1 MRFGVCKRMHV
12 AARTFR
18 AWPVWALP
26 RGLAIFIVVLTVL
39 YAAALGVAASAARV
53 DPWDLLVFAVLLLCI
68 ATTVELTKRA
78 GENAGVIKDVWGVWE
93 LPIAILLPPV
103 FALVAPLIQI
113 TLAQYRIRR
122 IPLHRRVFS
131 AAAVGLSY
139 GLASVGFHAVGP
151 LVLGPGVLVDPGH
164 YSHAQVAGWL
174 VVVAGAGVLQWAANL
189 ALVLPA
195 IKSSD
200 PSLRIRDMIFD
211 RERVQND
218 VAELSVAVLVTF
230 GIATSLVT
238 IVFALPLVTL
248 LQRSMRHAQLLNASR
263 MDSKTGLLN
272 AGTWEREAGSEV
284 ARAVRTRS
292 PLALILIDVDHFKI
306 VNDLHGHLAGDR
318 ALRAIAHVFR
328 IFLRDYDLAGRFGG
342 EEFAVLLPQT
352 SAADARHIAERVR
365 LHIAET
371 PIKISDD
378 PAAVPV
384 QITVSMGVAA
394 LGQIWE
400 RTTGSQLTDL
410 LAGADRALYQAKNA
424 GRNHVVMVTDTETV
438 GTGTEPAG
446 TGPQTAGTGP
456 ETVRAV
462 ADPGRLSRLSGRL
475 ARRAVPS
482 RSVTR
487 QAPEI
492 PADRSWSG

>member
-1 MRFGVCKRMHV
+1 MRFDVRKRMHV
-12 AARTFR
+12 AAQTFR

-26 RGLAIFIVVLTVL
+26 RGLAVFIVLLTAA
-39 YAAALGVAASAARV
+39 YAAALGLSASMV
-53 DPWDLLVFAVLLLCI
+53 HVHPWDLFVFAALMLCI

-103 FALVAPLIQI
+103 FALIAPLIQVA
-113 TLAQYRIRR
+113 LAQYRIRR
-122 IPLHRRVFS
+122 IPVHRRVFS

-139 GLASVGFHAVGP
+139 GLASVGFHAAGR
-151 LVLGPGVLVDPGH
+151 LVLGPGVLLDPGRH
-164 YSHAQVAGWL
+164 THAQVAAWLL
-174 VVVAGAGVLQWAANL
+174 VVAAAGVLQWAVNQ

-195 IKSSD
+195 VKSSD
-200 PSLRIRDMIFD
+200 PCLRIRDMIFD

-230 GIATSLVT
+230 GVATSLVT
-238 IVFALPLVTL
+238 IVFALPFVTL

-272 AGTWEREAGSEV
+272 AGTWEREAASEV

-292 PLALILIDVDHFKI
+292 PLAVILIDIDHFKI
-306 VNDLHGHLAGDR
+306 VNDLHGHLAGDK

-371 PIKISDD
+371 PIRISDD

-384 QITVSMGVAA
+384 RITVSMGVMA
-394 LGQIWE
+394 LGQTWE

-410 LAGADRALYQAKNA
+410 LAGADRALYQAKNE
-424 GRNHVVMVTDTETV
+424 GRNHVVMVTETETV
-438 GTGTEPAG
+438 ST
-446 TGPQTAGTGP
+446 
-456 ETVRAV
+456 V
-462 ADPGRLSRLSGRL
+462 ADPGRLSRLSGL
-475 ARRAVPS
+475 LSRRAAPP
-482 RSVTR
+482 RPVTR
-487 QAPEI
+487 HVPEI
-492 PADRSWSG
+492 GPDQSWSG

>member
-1 MRFGVCKRMHV
+1 MCSDVRKRMHV
-12 AARTFR
+12 AAQTFR

-26 RGLAIFIVVLTVL
+26 RGLAAFIVLL
-39 YAAALGVAASAARV
+39 AAAYAAALGLAASMTHV
-53 DPWDLLVFAVLLLCI
+53 HPWDLLVFAAFVVCI

-103 FALVAPLIQI
+103 FALVAPLIQVA
-113 TLAQYRIRR
+113 LAQYRIRR

-139 GLASVGFHAVGP
+139 GLASVGFHAVGR
-151 LVLGPGVLVDPGH
+151 LVLGPGMLGDPGRH
-164 YSHAQVAGWL
+164 THAQVAGWL
-174 VVVAGAGVLQWAANL
+174 LVVAAAGVLQWAANL

-200 PSLRIRDMIFD
+200 PCLRIRDMIFD

-218 VAELSVAVLVTF
+218 VAELSVAVIVTF
-230 GIATSLVT
+230 GVAISLVT
-238 IVFALPLVTL
+238 IVFALPFVTL

-272 AGTWEREAGSEV
+272 AGTWEREAASEV

-292 PLALILIDVDHFKI
+292 PLALILIDVDHFKT
-306 VNDLHGHLAGDR
+306 VNDLHGHLAGDK

-328 IFLRDYDLAGRFGG
+328 ILLRDYDLAGRFGG

-365 LHIAET
+365 VHIAET
-371 PIKISDD
+371 PIRISDD

-384 QITVSMGVAA
+384 RITVSMGVAA
-394 LGQIWE
+394 LGQTWE

-424 GRNHVVMVTDTETV
+424 GRNHAVMETDTDTV
-438 GTGTEPAG
+438 STL
-446 TGPQTAGTGP
+446 
-456 ETVRAV
+456 
-462 ADPGRLSRLSGRL
+462 ADPGRLSGLSGL
-475 ARRAVPS
+475 LS
-482 RSVTR
+482 R
-487 QAPEI
+487 QAAPRRPAAGPAPQI
-492 PADRSWSG
+492 PAGQSWSG

>member
-1 MRFGVCKRMHV
+1 MRFDVRKRMHV
-12 AARTFR
+12 AAQTFR

-26 RGLAIFIVVLTVL
+26 RGLAVFIVLLTAA
-39 YAAALGVAASAARV
+39 YAAALGLTASMV
-53 DPWDLLVFAVLLLCI
+53 HVHPWDLFVFAALMLCI

-103 FALVAPLIQI
+103 FALLAPLIQVA
-113 TLAQYRIRR
+113 LAQYRIRR
-122 IPLHRRVFS
+122 IPVHRRVFS

-139 GLASVGFHAVGP
+139 GLASAGFHAVGR
-151 LVLGPGVLVDPGH
+151 LVLGPGVLLDPGR
-164 YSHAQVAGWL
+164 YTHAQVAAWLL
-174 VVVAGAGVLQWAANL
+174 VVAAAGVLQWAVNQ

-200 PSLRIRDMIFD
+200 PCMRIRDMIFD

-230 GIATSLVT
+230 GVAISLVT
-238 IVFALPLVTL
+238 IVFALPFVTL

-272 AGTWEREAGSEV
+272 AGTWEREAASEV

-292 PLALILIDVDHFKI
+292 PLAVILIDIDHFKI
-306 VNDLHGHLAGDR
+306 VNDLHGHLAGDK

-371 PIKISDD
+371 PIRISDD
-378 PAAVPV
+378 PAAEPV
-384 QITVSMGVAA
+384 RITVSMGVMA
-394 LGQIWE
+394 LGQTWE

-410 LAGADRALYQAKNA
+410 LAGADRALYQAKNE

-438 GTGTEPAG
+438 S
-446 TGPQTAGTGP
+446 TA
-456 ETVRAV
+456 
-462 ADPGRLSRLSGRL
+462 ADPGRLSRLSGL
-475 ARRAVPS
+475 LSRRAAPP
-482 RSVTR
+482 RPVTR
-487 QAPEI
+487 HVPEI
-492 PADRSWSG
+492 RPDQSWSG

>member
-12 AARTFR
+12 AARNFR

-26 RGLAIFIVVLTVL
+26 RGLAVFIVLLTAV
-39 YAAALGVAASAARV
+39 YAAALGLAASMAHV
-53 DPWDLLVFAVLLLCI
+53 HPWDLFVFAALLLCI
-68 ATTVELTKRA
+68 VTTVELTKRA

-113 TLAQYRIRR
+113 TLAQYRVRR

-139 GLASVGFHAVGP
+139 GLASVGFHAVGR
-151 LVLGPGVLVDPGH
+151 LVLGPGVLFNPGR
-164 YSHAQVAGWL
+164 YSHAEVAGWL
-174 VVVAGAGVLQWAANL
+174 LVVAAAGVLQWAANL
-189 ALVLPA
+189 TLVLPA
-195 IKSSD
+195 IKSSE
-200 PSLRIRDMIFD
+200 PSLRMRDMIFD

-218 VAELSVAVLVTF
+218 VAELSVAVVVTF
-230 GIATSLVT
+230 GVATSLVT
-238 IVFALPLVTL
+238 IVFALPFVTL
-248 LQRSMRHAQLLNASR
+248 LQRSLRHAQLLNASR
-263 MDSKTGLLN
+263 MDSKTGMLN
-272 AGTWEREAGSEV
+272 AGTWEREAASEV

-292 PLALILIDVDHFKI
+292 PLALVLIDVDHFKM
-306 VNDLHGHLAGDR
+306 VNDLHGHLAGDK

-371 PIKISDD
+371 PIRISDD

-384 QITVSMGVAA
+384 QITVSMGIAA
-394 LGQIWE
+394 LGQTWE

-410 LAGADRALYQAKNA
+410 LAGADRALYEAKNA
-424 GRNHVVMVTDTETV
+424 GRNHVVMVTETETV
-438 GTGTEPAG
+438 GTDTRGVG
-446 TGPQTAGTGP
+446 TG
-456 ETVRAV
+456 
-462 ADPGRLSRLSGRL
+462 ADPGRRSRLSGRL
-475 ARRAVPS
+475 SRRAAPP
-482 RSVTR
+482 RPVTR
-487 QAPEI
+487 HAPEI

>member
-1 MRFGVCKRMHV
+1 VV
-12 AARTFR
+12 AA
-18 AWPVWALP
+18 
-26 RGLAIFIVVLTVL
+26 
-39 YAAALGVAASAARV
+39 
-53 DPWDLLVFAVLLLCI
+53 
-68 ATTVELTKRA
+68 
-78 GENAGVIKDVWGVWE
+78 
-93 LPIAILLPPV
+93 
-103 FALVAPLIQI
+103 
-113 TLAQYRIRR
+113 
-122 IPLHRRVFS
+122 
-131 AAAVGLSY
+131 
-139 GLASVGFHAVGP
+139 
-151 LVLGPGVLVDPGH
+151 
-164 YSHAQVAGWL
+164 
-174 VVVAGAGVLQWAANL
+174 AGVLQWAANL

-200 PSLRIRDMIFD
+200 PSMRMRDMIFD

-230 GIATSLVT
+230 GVATSLVT
-238 IVFALPLVTL
+238 IVFALPFVTL
-248 LQRSMRHAQLLNASR
+248 LQRSLRHAQLLNASR

-272 AGTWEREAGSEV
+272 AGTWEREAASEV

-292 PLALILIDVDHFKI
+292 PLALILIDVDHFKM
-306 VNDLHGHLAGDR
+306 VNDLHGHLAGDK

-371 PIKISDD
+371 PIEISDD
-378 PAAVPV
+378 PAAAAV

-394 LGQIWE
+394 LGQTWE

-438 GTGTEPAG
+438 GTGTE
-446 TGPQTAGTGP
+446 TVQT
-456 ETVRAV
+456 V
-462 ADPGRLSRLSGRL
+462 ADPGRLSRLSAL
-475 ARRAVPS
+475 LPRRAAPP

-487 QAPEI
+487 HEPEI
-492 PADRSWSG
+492 RADWSWSG